1 MSPTIQ
7 RVDFVI
13 ERPKPAHHSHTAPN
27 FDDFLK
33 FLDANPGL
41 WAVYYAYPTKD
52 ASTLK
57 ARRANKAHGA
67 RGYEFLTRRGPEGF
81 KLYGRK
87 LAHTLASNTAEC

>member
-13 ERPKPAHHSHTAPN
+13 ERPKPAHHSHTAPH

-67 RGYEFLTRRGPEGF
+67 RGYEFVTRRGPEGF

-87 LAHTLASNTAEC
+87 LAHTLAPHTEG